1 MKKYEKLAY
10 LTLNHF
16 NLFRETYL
24 KAFNDLSD
32 KQEVFCCC
40 GRLATSVHEVHCK
53 KFAAKVESETIK
65 RLSHLLP
72 KK

>member
-1 MKKYEKLAY
+1 MKKYEKLTY

-16 NLFRETYL
+16 SLFRETYL
-24 KAFNDLSD
+24 KAFNDLSE

-40 GRLATSVHEVHCK
+40 GRLATGVHEVHCK
-53 KFAAKVESETIK
+53 KFAAKVENETIK

>member
-10 LTLNHF
+10 LTFNHLD
-16 NLFRETYL
+16 LFRETYL
-24 KAFNDLSD
+24 KAFNDLSE

-40 GRLATSVHEVHCK
+40 GRVTSYVHEVHCR
-53 KFAAKVESETIK
+53 KFQEKVESETIK
-65 RLSHLLP
+65 RLNHLLP